1 MTSPTACPTTC
12 PTSQPHDLLSEL
24 LRSVRLSGE
33 RIVVHTPA
41 APFSLGFADRGTLH
55 IVEEG
60 EVTPEGRRISA
71 RRAPA
76 RAATSSCSRAATA
89 HSISDAGA
97 AHPAVAVADADM
109 DADSAD
115 AADSRQPARW
125 LCGTFTIGDPQAS
138 HLLGS
143 LPAVI
148 ILRGSGRDGSPALK
162 ALEGLEVARR
172 MIVLEMQSPSQG
184 SAVMVARILDLI
196 FIQIMRTW
204 ASGADAEPN
213 WLAGAFDPQIG
224 LALSA
229 IHRDPGHDWTVDELA
244 RACNLSRSS
253 FAARFVGRVGKP
265 PATYLNHVRLDA
277 ATTLLRDTLL
287 RSRRSPRPSATPR
300 RPLSAARSRTATARR
315 RRGGGGSSASA
326 DRRRHLRR
334 DSADPRIGAL
344 IEFPQPYPPQP
355 FSSAFQPRCLGAANG
370 AASTIRAALA
380 AMTSSSHGRTS
391 IRVPRT
397 AGSRCACMP

>member
-1 MTSPTACPTTC
+1 MTAPPENLADRPANPTPDG
-12 PTSQPHDLLSEL
+12 QPDDQRAEQPDDLLSEL

-41 APFSLGFADRGTLH
+41 APFSLDFADRGTLH

-60 EVTPEGRRISA
+60 EVSLRVDGYPHVEHLRGGDFVLLPRGDS
-71 RRAPA
+71 
-76 RAATSSCSRAATA
+76 

-97 AHPAVAVADADM
+97 ARPDGADA
-109 DADSAD
+109 

-148 ILRGSGRDGSPALK
+148 ILRGSGRDGSPSLK
-162 ALEGLEVARR
+162 ALEGLEVARG
-172 MIVLEMQSPSQG
+172 MMVLEMQYPSQG

-244 RACNLSRSS
+244 RSCNLSRSS

-277 ATTLLRDTLL
+277 ATSLLRDTLL
-287 RSRRSPRPSATPR
+287 PVTQVAETVGYASEAAFSRAFRNRYGTPPARWR
-300 RPLSAARSRTATARR
+300 REFR
-315 RRGGGGSSASA
+315 
-326 DRRRHLRR
+326 LR
-334 DSADPRIGAL
+334 
-344 IEFPQPYPPQP
+344 
-355 FSSAFQPRCLGAANG
+355 
-370 AASTIRAALA
+370 
-380 AMTSSSHGRTS
+380 
-391 IRVPRT
+391 
-397 AGSRCACMP
+397 